1 MKKVVVL
8 LSFLAILLVACSSSP
23 TKKAEG
29 KWQNENGDIITI
41 KDESLKVTNDGMTI
55 EGSIKDDDDHKDL
68 AKINL
73 NGEKGYIKV
82 GKKAIYA
89 INEPDEKPDA
99 KDKFEKIN

>member
-8 LSFLAILLVACSSSP
+8 VSFLTILLVACSSSP

-55 EGSIKDDDDHKDL
+55 EGSIKDDKEHKDL

-82 GKKAIYA
+82 GKKAIYD

>member
-1 MKKVVVL
+1 
-8 LSFLAILLVACSSSP
+8 
-23 TKKAEG
+23 
-29 KWQNENGDIITI
+29 
-41 KDESLKVTNDGMTI
+41 MTI

-89 INEPDEKPDA
+89 INEPDEKPDD